1 MSTLLIEG
9 DKGTCSGCNNV
20 FLKNNNDDFIKECE
34 TCGVELKFVYVEP
47 GSTTIESDNGST
59 NTNKARSH
67 SINLTQNYSILNTYK
82 SLAYLFMV
90 IYTAYSAYTLFQ
102 LNDAYNAMKS
112 YGSEATLLS
121 NGIIPLV
128 LAYLIAMFSWMCII
142 KIIDFLFDL
151 DKKTNL

>member
-9 DKGTCSGCNNV
+9 DKGICSGCNNV

-47 GSTTIESDNGST
+47 ESTTIEPDNGST
-59 NTNKARSH
+59 NTNKARIYIS
-67 SINLTQNYSILNTYK
+67 LTQNYSILNTYK
-82 SLAYLFMV
+82 SLAQLFMV
-90 IYTAYSAYTLFQ
+90 IYTAYCGYTLFQ
-102 LNDAYNAMKS
+102 INDAYNAMKS
-112 YGSEATLLS
+112 YGGEATLLS
-121 NGIIPLV
+121 NAIIPLI
-128 LAYLIAMFSWMCII
+128 LAYLIAMFSWLCII